1 MKFPI
6 VFLFV
11 IFSFSGCKSQKV
23 NNDKISNGS
32 INFKYNRIYYKDS
45 VVVESDVYD
54 TSTGLYQY
62 RQYNFGFGK
71 DKDISTTIKL
81 SEKEL
86 EYIYQLYLSLN
97 PKYLSEC
104 TYIDGKLIYKS
115 TITFNT
121 SKNGELKANKCSD
134 DKKEQEKY
142 FKIETLI
149 NDLIIK
155 SPEYRKTFY
164 WNFIKK

>member
-6 VFLFV
+6 IFLFV
-11 IFSFSGCKSQKV
+11 ICSFSGCKSQKV
-23 NNDKISNGS
+23 SNDKISS
-32 INFKYNRIYYKDS
+32 DRINFKYNRLYYKDS

-62 RQYNFGFGK
+62 KQYNFGFGK
-71 DKDISTTIKL
+71 DKDISTTIKFT
-81 SEKEL
+81 EEEL

-104 TYIDGKLIYKS
+104 NYMDGKLIYKS

-121 SKNGELKANKCSD
+121 LKNKELETNKCFD
-134 DKKEQEKY
+134 DKKEKEKY

-149 NDLIIK
+149 YDLIIK
-155 SPEYRKTFY
+155 SPAYKKTFY
-164 WNFIKK
+164 WEFINR

>member
-23 NNDKISNGS
+23 SNDKISNDS

-45 VVVESDVYD
+45 VVVESDIYD

-71 DKDISTTIKL
+71 DKDTSTTIKL

-86 EYIYQLYLSLN
+86 EYIY
-97 PKYLSEC
+97 KY
-104 TYIDGKLIYKS
+104 
-115 TITFNT
+115 
-121 SKNGELKANKCSD
+121 
-134 DKKEQEKY
+134 
-142 FKIETLI
+142 
-149 NDLIIK
+149 
-155 SPEYRKTFY
+155 
-164 WNFIKK
+164 